1 MNDEEIP
8 PVSVRQRAAAINRKL
23 KEEQNKFQNSINK
36 KGSDH
41 TTKAR
46 VPWRSVGVNAKS
58 TLPLRR
64 PVLPSSTRPSS
75 SSLNTSLPQ
84 RKIDHTYNDNIP
96 SKRNS
101 NIHSKMPYRPTSIIT
116 TTTTTDTGLNTTATK
131 LPRRNTFVS
140 STGAPTTTKTS
151 TTEISSKLGKRQLP
165 ETNDEPVHVNKYQK
179 VPITSEHRLSRDSS
193 LLNHHTTTAATKS
206 TFAEKQRRSSIISGS
221 SVASTTNLPIH
232 YDDKVANLYAQ
243 YMQWQLITLDAD
255 ESTDRRRIEE
265 ENRLWGI
272 YNILWE
278 LRQNHD
284 KDDPTVIK
292 MGNLLQEFSIVYE
305 QFQDIIQGG
314 AGTLKLSDGLI
325 QNLLNII
332 QGLRLNTRDLLN
344 KTGRMEANL
353 DELETDIRALEEC
366 YQIITSVAQ
375 LEAENQSL
383 SAIL

>member
-8 PVSVRQRAAAINRKL
+8 PVSVRQRAAAINRSL

-36 KGSDH
+36 KASDY

-46 VPWRSVGVNAKS
+46 APWRSVGVNAKS
-58 TLPLRR
+58 SLPLHR
-64 PVLPSSTRPSS
+64 PVLPSSTRPT

-84 RKIDHTYNDNIP
+84 RKVDRTHNDNIN

-101 NIHSKMPYRPTSIIT
+101 NIHSKMPYRPTAIIT
-116 TTTTTDTGLNTTATK
+116 TATTNTGMNTTATK
-131 LPRRNTFVS
+131 LPRRGTFVS
-140 STGAPTTTKTS
+140 STAAPTTTKTS

-165 ETNDEPVHVNKYQK
+165 ETNDEHVHFNKYQK
-179 VPITSEHRLSRDSS
+179 VPITNEHRLSRGSSS
-193 LLNHHTTTAATKS
+193 LNHYATTATTKS
-206 TFAEKQRRSSIISGS
+206 TFAEKQRRSPSISGS
-221 SVASTTNLPIH
+221 SVASTTSFPIH

-292 MGNLLQEFSIVYE
+292 INNRLKEFSIVYE

-314 AGTLKLSDGLI
+314 TGTLKLSDGLI
-325 QNLLNII
+325 QNLINII
-332 QGLRLNTRDLLN
+332 QDLRLNTRDLLN
-344 KTGRMEANL
+344 KTGRIETNL